1 MGDEVRVHIALPVDD
16 RGMIGRQCPSCDQYF
31 KLKPGTGLQ
40 DITTTAC
47 PYCEYR
53 SDSSDF
59 TTDDQIEYAKS
70 VAVNQ
75 VLGPPLRELQRS
87 LKRLERKSRGSLIQF
102 KAIGTDIRFPMRY
115 YKEKDLETIVE
126 CDNCGLFFAVYG
138 VFASCPDC
146 LRLNPMS
153 MFKNSLE
160 AVRKRL
166 AVIENIPDTEVEL
179 RQGLIADSISAGVS
193 AFDGLGKKLRM
204 QRPDVFPPRPRNLF
218 QNLRALEE
226 ALGNCLGFDLK
237 KSTGESGYQ
246 QLNYMFQVRHI
257 WIHNFG
263 EADRDFV
270 ENTSSD
276 ESVLG
281 AKVVPSRQEV
291 SDFLDVLEGL
301 GLEIRTALGDSG

>member
-1 MGDEVRVHIALPVDD
+1 MEDEVRVHVTLPVDD
-16 RGMIGRQCPSCDQYF
+16 EGMIGRQCPSCHQYF

-53 SDSSDF
+53 TDTRDF
-59 TTDDQIEYAKS
+59 ATDAQMEYAKS
-70 VAVNQ
+70 VAVSQ

-102 KAIGTDIRFPMRY
+102 KAIGTDIRFPTKY
-115 YKEKDLETIVE
+115 YKEEDLETVVE
-126 CDNCGLFFAVYG
+126 CDNCGLLFAVYG

-166 AVIENIPDTEVEL
+166 AAMESIPEAEEEL

-193 AFDGLGKKLRM
+193 AFDGLGKKLRAHH
-204 QRPDVFPPRPRNLF
+204 RDAFPSRPRNLF

-226 ALGNCLGFDLK
+226 ALSSSFGFDLK
-237 KSTGESGYQ
+237 KATGESEYQ

-263 EADRDFV
+263 EVDEDFV
-270 ENTSSD
+270 KNTGSD
-276 ESVLG
+276 ESLLG
-281 AKVVPSRQEV
+281 TKVVPSRQEV
-291 SDFLDVLEGL
+291 GDFLDAVEQL
-301 GLEIRTALGDSG
+301 GIEIRTTISDST

>member
-1 MGDEVRVHIALPVDD
+1 MGDEVRVHVTLPVDD
-16 RGMIGRQCPSCDQYF
+16 EGMYGRQCPSCDQYF

-40 DITTTAC
+40 DIITSAC

-53 SDSSDF
+53 SDTGDF
-59 TTDDQIEYAKS
+59 ATDAQIEYAKS

-75 VLGPPLRELQRS
+75 VLGPSLRELQRS
-87 LKRLERKSRGSLIQF
+87 LKELERKSRGSLIQF
-102 KAIGTDIRFPMRY
+102 KAIGTDIRFPIKY
-115 YKEKDLETIVE
+115 YKEEDLETVVE

-153 MFKNSLE
+153 IFKNSLE

-166 AVIENIPDTEVEL
+166 TVLDSIPDTEVEL
-179 RQGLIADSISAGVS
+179 CQCLIADSISAGVS
-193 AFDGLGKKLRM
+193 AFDGLGKKLRAHH
-204 QRPDVFPPRPRNLF
+204 PDVFPSRPRNLF

-226 ALGNCLGFDLK
+226 ALSDSLGFDLK
-237 KSTGESGYQ
+237 KATGESEHQ
-246 QLNYMFQVRHI
+246 QLNYMFQVRHV

-263 EADRDFV
+263 EADEDFV
-270 ENTSSD
+270 KNTASD

-291 SDFLDVLEGL
+291 DDFLDVVERL
-301 GLEIRTALGDSG
+301 GIEIQMAISDSS